1 MSDQQHVPVSTFIN
15 PFSMRYLIVFGV
27 SWPIGTNHFGYE
39 GKTRFYWYKTVAQRY
54 LRIWKA
60 NPVKRADGTWDSYD
74 GGIDVAFT
82 LQPEVK
88 RKFLA
93 LVAQDMLMPSLV
105 DLRGLE

>member
-1 MSDQQHVPVSTFIN
+1 
-15 PFSMRYLIVFGV
+15 LAV

-39 GKTRFYWYKTVAQRY
+39 GKTRFYWYNVISERY
-54 LRIWKA
+54 FRIWKA

-82 LQPEVK
+82 LQPELK